1 MAGGACAKVRASWH
15 QASRSGLTNKTM
27 NLQIRVTG
35 AVQGIGYRPFV
46 AGKAE
51 QLHIAG
57 EVRNCGGVVEIYAS
71 ASEVVLREFIDAL
84 TNEAPA
90 GAIIIS
96 SDVRKINDDE
106 DFPDHSGKFIIV
118 GSTDDK
124 DKAAENVLPVF
135 PPDIAM
141 CDDCRK
147 EMENSNDRRYR
158 YPLISCA
165 SCGPRWSIL
174 KRLPYDRET
183 TTMDAFPMCNK
194 CSAEYKVGRRRHAQT
209 ISCHDCGPQMIL
221 RFIDKSLEFNGDEAV
236 EKAVS
241 ILNNGGI
248 VAVKGVG
255 GYQLVCSPFDS
266 VTVRRLRLMKGRE
279 KKPFAIQF
287 PNMTEIRKCCT
298 VSTEEEKLFMSP
310 ARPIVLIELSESASV
325 GKKSGFDESVSG
337 DSRYLGAFLPS
348 FGLQQML
355 TDECGPLIV
364 TSANLSGEPIV
375 TDDEKFADT
384 ALRLKPDAILYHKRE
399 ILRPLDD
406 SVLFVSDGAARMIR
420 RSRGYVP
427 LPVFLKRNSVKEI
440 RSQSGTLSECNRTI
454 LATGGDLKAAF
465 AIGRGDRVILS
476 QYFGDLE
483 NYENMKN
490 YMHAEKDMEH
500 ILNAHPDVVVC
511 DMHPRYHSS
520 DFAREYQETN
530 SVKLVQ
536 FQHHHAH
543 AASVMAE
550 HGLNSAV
557 GIIFDGTG
565 YGTDRSLWGGEFLY
579 CKGNRMERAGSLSP
593 ILLAGGDVASVDAD
607 MACECYRAA
616 IGIEPA
622 DPVTRAALENRI
634 GTIMSS
640 SMGRF
645 FDAIAAALD
654 IRHRNGYEGECAIA
668 LENAAARAAVIK
680 GIYDPAKQI
689 SCDDFA
695 DLLPAEINNS
705 EKYIVKSPSDGRL
718 LLDQRLLFKDMTEA
732 RRSGMTSDDCAL
744 VFHIVLS
751 KLSADIAE
759 KAAVKYE
766 EKNIVLS
773 GGVFANR
780 ILGSLIGRILRD
792 RGFAVYFNEKVP
804 GNDGGIA
811 LGQCFLAE
819 LI

>member
-1 MAGGACAKVRASWH
+1 MNG
-15 QASRSGLTNKTM
+15 TM

-57 EVRNCGGVVEIYAS
+57 EVRNCGGVVEVYAS

-96 SDVRKINDDE
+96 TDVRKINDDE
-106 DFPDHSGKFIIV
+106 SFPDHSGRFIIV
-118 GSTDDK
+118 GSTDDE

-183 TTMDAFPMCNK
+183 TTMDAFPMCDK
-194 CSAEYKVGRRRHAQT
+194 CSTEYKVGRRRHAQT

-266 VTVRRLRLMKGRE
+266 ATVRRLRLMKGRE

-287 PNMTEIRKCCT
+287 PNIDEVRKYCA
-298 VSTEEEKLFMSP
+298 VSAEEEKLLTSP
-310 ARPIVLIELSESASV
+310 ARPIVLIELSGLSGSKQVSHAGVVESGTESA
-325 GKKSGFDESVSG
+325 GKKSGFAESVSG

-375 TDDEKFADT
+375 TDDEKFAET
-384 ALRLKPDAILYHKRE
+384 ALRLKPDAILYHMRE

-406 SVLFVSDGAARMIR
+406 SVVFVADGAERMIR

-427 LPVFLKRNSVKEI
+427 LPVFADLGSSTGKHDNP
-440 RSQSGTLSECNRTI
+440 TI

-500 ILNAHPDVVVC
+500 VLNAHPDVVVC

-565 YGTDRSLWGGEFLY
+565 YGIDRSLWGGEFLY
-579 CKGNRMERAGSLSP
+579 CKGNKMERAGSLSP

-622 DPVTRAALENRI
+622 DPVTRAALDNRI

-668 LENAAARAAVIK
+668 LENAAARAAEIK

-689 SCDDFA
+689 SCDDFT
-695 DLLPAEINNS
+695 DLLPAAISNS
-705 EKYIVKSPSDGRL
+705 EKFIVKSSADGRL
-718 LLDQRLLFKDMTEA
+718 LLDQRALFKDITGLKNG
-732 RRSGMTSDDCAL
+732 GMKADDCAL

-759 KAAVKYE
+759 KVAVEHE

-819 LI
+819 LM